1 MDHDSPKC
9 VSLTGTFSHRDMVD
23 LVISFGTL
31 GCMEFVDVQIA
42 TWFWIVMFMSVG
54 YHGNKKET

>member
-1 MDHDSPKC
+1 MAKVILWFSSLDMDHDSPKC

-31 GCMEFVDVQIA
+31 GCKEFVDVQIA
-42 TWFWIVMFMSVG
+42 TRF
-54 YHGNKKET
+54 